1 MPPRAF
7 AHLWKSVSQCG
18 RGNSHSEFESPDG
31 ASGDLVNK
39 EIIHLRV
46 NGEERE
52 IAVAPNRLLLEA
64 LREDL
69 GLTGSKRGCDD
80 SSCGCCAVLV
90 DGVPMLSCVALAS
103 SYQQREITT
112 VEGLGG
118 PGELDP
124 VQQGFA
130 EMGGAQCGFCTPGFM
145 IATKALLDRNPNPTL
160 DEIREALSGNL
171 CRCTG
176 YMQIYESVR
185 YALEKGRTNAAPRA
199 SAAPDAR

>member
-1 MPPRAF
+1 
-7 AHLWKSVSQCG
+7 
-18 RGNSHSEFESPDG
+18 
-31 ASGDLVNK
+31 VNK
-39 EIIHLRV
+39 ELIRLRV

-52 IAVAPNRLLLEA
+52 IAAAPNRLLLEV

-90 DGVPMLSCVALAS
+90 DGTPVLSCVALAA
-103 SYQQREITT
+103 SYQGPEITSI
-112 VEGLGG
+112 EGLGA

-124 VQQGFA
+124 VQEGFA
-130 EMGGAQCGFCTPGFM
+130 ETGGAQCGFCTPGFM
-145 IATKALLDRNPNPTL
+145 IATKALLDRNPDPSL

-176 YMQIYESVR
+176 YMQIYESVK
-185 YALEKGRTNAAPRA
+185 YAIEKRHAKSRSTAPAAL
-199 SAAPDAR
+199 

>member
-1 MPPRAF
+1 M
-7 AHLWKSVSQCG
+7 
-18 RGNSHSEFESPDG
+18 
-31 ASGDLVNK
+31 NK
-39 EIIHLRV
+39 ELVTLRV
-46 NGEERE
+46 NGEVHEV
-52 IAVAPNRLLLEA
+52 AVPPHKLLLDV

-90 DGVPMLSCVALAS
+90 DGVPMLSCVPIAS
-103 SYQQREITT
+103 CYQDAELLT
-112 VEGLGG
+112 VEGIAP

-124 VQQGFA
+124 VQEGYA
-130 EMGGAQCGFCTPGFM
+130 VAGGAQCGFCTPGFL

-160 DEIREALSGNL
+160 DEIREALSSNL

-185 YALEKGRTNAAPRA
+185 LAIDRAASRVARP
-199 SAAPDAR
+199 APVGD

>member
-1 MPPRAF
+1 M
-7 AHLWKSVSQCG
+7 
-18 RGNSHSEFESPDG
+18 
-31 ASGDLVNK
+31 NK
-39 EIIHLRV
+39 EIFHLRI

-52 IAVAPNRLLLEA
+52 LALAPNRLLLDA

-90 DGVPMLSCVALAS
+90 DGVPMLSCVALAA
-103 SYQQREITT
+103 SYENCEITT

-118 PGELDP
+118 LGNLDP
-124 VQQGFA
+124 VQEGFA
-130 EMGGAQCGFCTPGFM
+130 ESGGAQCGYCTPGFM
-145 IATKALLDRNPNPTL
+145 IATKALLDRNPNPTM

-176 YMQIYESVR
+176 YMQIYESVKC
-185 YALEKGRTNAAPRA
+185 ALEKRGAVSAPSA
-199 SAAPDAR
+199 SHAQVVR

>member
-1 MPPRAF
+1 MDKQLMR
-7 AHLWKSVSQCG
+7 
-18 RGNSHSEFESPDG
+18 
-31 ASGDLVNK
+31 
-39 EIIHLRV
+39 LRV
-46 NGEERE
+46 NGEVRE
-52 IAVAPNRLLLEA
+52 IAVAPNRLLLDA

-90 DGVPMLSCVALAS
+90 DGTPVLSCVALAA
-103 SYQQREITT
+103 SYENCEIVT

-118 PGELDP
+118 PGNLDP
-124 VQQGFA
+124 VQEGFA
-130 EMGGAQCGFCTPGFM
+130 EMGGAQCGYCTPGFM
-145 IATKALLDRNPNPTL
+145 IATKALLDRNPSPTL

-185 YALEKGRTNAAPRA
+185 YALEKRRAISAPVSESR
-199 SAAPDAR
+199 SSHMPVAR

>member
-1 MPPRAF
+1 M
-7 AHLWKSVSQCG
+7 
-18 RGNSHSEFESPDG
+18 
-31 ASGDLVNK
+31 NK
-39 EIIHLRV
+39 EIIHLCL

-52 IAVAPNRLLLEA
+52 IAVAPNRLLLDA

-90 DGVPMLSCVALAS
+90 DGIPMLSCVALAA
-103 SYQQREITT
+103 SYQQHAITT

-118 PGELDP
+118 PGDLDP
-124 VQQGFA
+124 VQDGFA

-145 IATKALLDRNPNPTL
+145 IATKALLDRNPSPSM

-176 YMQIYESVR
+176 YMQIYESVK
-185 YALEKGRTNAAPRA
+185 YALEKRRATASHRDPAAQATR
-199 SAAPDAR
+199 

>member
-1 MPPRAF
+1 M
-7 AHLWKSVSQCG
+7 
-18 RGNSHSEFESPDG
+18 
-31 ASGDLVNK
+31 NK
-39 EIIHLRV
+39 QIIRLRV
-46 NGEERE
+46 NSEDRE
-52 IAVAPNRLLLEA
+52 IAVAPNRLLLDV

-90 DGVPMLSCVALAS
+90 DRVPILSCVALAA
-103 SYQQREITT
+103 SYENCEITT

-118 PGELDP
+118 PSDLDP
-124 VQQGFA
+124 IQEGFA
-130 EMGGAQCGFCTPGFM
+130 EMGGAQCGYCTPGFM

-176 YMQIYESVR
+176 YMQIYESVK
-185 YALEKGRTNAAPRA
+185 YALEKRRSISESA
-199 SAAPDAR
+199 STATTAVR